1 MKNVVISGVLV
12 TLISAITIGSFD
24 TYSQIKANTEHRLES
39 KEDKI
44 MNLLVEIKT
53 NQVFLMKKYHKEN
66 ETPK

>member
-44 MNLLVEIKT
+44 MNRNKNKSSI
-53 NQVFLMKKYHKEN
+53 FN
-66 ETPK
+66 EKIP